1 MCDIQLNG
9 RSVAS
14 RNWRTLRVPLG
25 SFIYVAKNRNAIIAG
40 GADWPRETSFW
51 ARDWSNGCSGVESGT
66 HVSAV
71 HTAFYKRGDCCGCS
85 VEARE
90 EKNDNKKLAKSRSPD
105 GAVGAGSVV
114 RTSSGERMERV
125 WHSTRLGTHGC
136 GWIWWNV
143 RRPAAGETN
152 NNNKTNARIESR
164 EIATTIVCGVNM
176 CDSTMG

>member
-105 GAVGAGSVV
+105 GAAGCRRWVGGSDVQWRANGKSLALDSTWHTRLRLDLEECASASGGGSVQQQNK
-114 RTSSGERMERV
+114 RENRITRDRYNDSV
-125 WHSTRLGTHGC
+125 WC
-136 GWIWWNV
+136 EYV
-143 RRPAAGETN
+143 
-152 NNNKTNARIESR
+152 
-164 EIATTIVCGVNM
+164 
-176 CDSTMG
+176 